1 LLTQKKTVFSADWKN
16 WIKTNIDSGQNIDG
30 IFKILLDE
38 GYSYDAI
45 VAELNYTPSV
55 PLNRLINP
63 FAQEKK
69 QNQKDQTQYGTAIP
83 EGKLFIPN
91 GEQFESD
98 KIELYTLEEFLTEP
112 ECTRIVSA
120 IKSKLR
126 PSELSSHEND
136 KSYRTSRTCDLEF
149 LNDSF
154 SNELDIRICKLL
166 GIDPSYSEP
175 IQGQYYQ
182 TGQQFK
188 QHTDYFEAHEIEA
201 HGRHMGQR
209 TYTCMI
215 YLNDVEQ
222 GGETHFTRAGAEFK
236 PKRGMAVIWNSL
248 NSDGSTNID
257 SMHQALPILKG
268 YKAVIT
274 KWFRSHSALPQ
285 SPPMFIKEANEYIPA
300 YTKLGFEKLSLPQDL
315 FCKIKSFYEENK
327 ATTEAELVAGDF
339 IVSHKQNKS
348 SSLIDLSSQLRSDI
362 HDVMKPLMEK
372 WCEKKLE
379 PTYVYGIRI
388 YHNGAR
394 LKTHRDRLE
403 THIISAILNV
413 DQEVTEDWPLL
424 IEDNYY
430 RQHEV
435 LLKPG
440 EMIFYEGARLTHG
453 RPKAFNGTS
462 FANIFCHFRP
472 IDYLPRLVI

>member
-1 LLTQKKTVFSADWKN
+1 MVTHTKANFSADWKN
-16 WIKTNIDSGQNIDG
+16 WIKTNIDSGQNKDG

-45 VAELNYTPSV
+45 VDEINYTPSM
-55 PLNRLINP
+55 PFEQLINP
-63 FAQEKK
+63 FEQEKK
-69 QNQKDQTQYGTAIP
+69 QAQESQIHYGTAIP
-83 EGKLFIPN
+83 KGKLFIAN
-91 GEQFESD
+91 GEQFQSD
-98 KIELYTLEEFLTEP
+98 KIELYTLQEFLTES
-112 ECTRIVSA
+112 ECKNIIAA

-136 KSYRTSRTCDLEF
+136 KSYRTSQTCDLEY
-149 LNDSF
+149 LDDGF
-154 SNELDIRICKLL
+154 SNSLDVRVCKLL
-166 GIDPSYSEP
+166 GVDPSYAEP
-175 IQGQYYQ
+175 IQGQYYEI
-182 TGQQFK
+182 GQEFK
-188 QHTDYFEAHEIEA
+188 EHTDYFEAHEIEV
-201 HGRHMGQR
+201 HGRNMGQR

-215 YLNDVEQ
+215 YLNDLEE
-222 GGETHFTRAGAEFK
+222 GGETHFTRVGAQFK

-248 NSDGSTNID
+248 NPDGSINID
-257 SMHQALPILKG
+257 SMHQALPVLKG

-274 KWFRSHSALPQ
+274 KWFRGDSVLPQ
-285 SPPMFIKEANEYIPA
+285 SPPMFTKEANEYIQA
-300 YTKLGFEKLSLPQDL
+300 YTKQGFKKFTLPQEL
-315 FCKIKSFYEENK
+315 FSNIESFYEQNK
-327 ATTEAELVAGDF
+327 AKTEVEHVAGDF
-339 IVSHKQNKS
+339 IVSHKHKKS
-348 SSLIDLSSQLRSDI
+348 SSLIDLSSQLKSDI

-372 WCEKKLE
+372 WCGKTLE

-388 YHNGAR
+388 YHSGAI

-413 DQEVTEDWPLL
+413 DQEVDQDWPLL

-430 RQHEV
+430 RQHGV

-453 RPKAFNGTS
+453 RPKALKGTS

-472 IDYLPRLVI
+472 TDYVPRLVI